1 MANDP
6 EELLWELSSL
16 GEDEDVPIPDDQA
29 LQDFR
34 EGRLAAGQAEQ
45 IRRLLARSRQARL
58 RLGELAGLAPL
69 RPTPELRSRVLASL
83 PVRRRG
89 RFGWQRAV
97 LAVAAMA
104 LMILAARVF
113 WLDSPWPSVG
123 PLPEY
128 QIRVFATAEVRN
140 PDGNSPQPDA
150 DRVYRFDPRT
160 PVRIQ
165 LSAREAASDQVSYG
179 LYQLREGRLSRLKQA
194 QGVTLEES
202 RGVAVFE
209 IIGTRLAPQVD
220 RWQLFALVASPGR
233 LPDGVSLR
241 EGENPQAALGKASG
255 GRVFSV
261 RLEMSPEGGSGKSK
275 GKEEE

>member
-1 MANDP
+1 MAIDP
-6 EELLWELSSL
+6 EKLLWDLSAL
-16 GEDEDVPIPDDQA
+16 EEDEEAPIPEDQT

-45 IRRLLARSRQARL
+45 IQRLLARSRQARL
-58 RLGELAGLAPL
+58 RLGELAGLASP
-69 RPTPELRSRVLASL
+69 RPAPELRSRVLASL

-104 LMILAARVF
+104 LILLAARVF
-113 WLDSPWPSVG
+113 WLDSPWPSDG
-123 PLPEY
+123 LLPEY

-140 PDGNSPQPDA
+140 PDGSSPQPDA

-179 LYQLREGRLSRLKQA
+179 LYQLREGRLTRLEQA
-194 QGVTLEES
+194 QGVTLQES

-209 IIGTRLAPQVD
+209 VMGSRLAPQSG

-233 LPDGVSLR
+233 LPDDLSLR

-261 RLEMSPEGGSGKSK
+261 LLEMSPEGGSGK
-275 GKEEE
+275 